1 MKSLRFEKLELLSL
15 AENKARAIKF
25 HPRMTVIKGAN
36 DVGKSSVIKSLYWA
50 FGAEP
55 KSIHKAWRD
64 ANVKAMVSFNID
76 GNPYSILRNRDTF
89 GIFDGGG
96 KLLLSTASVTKD
108 LAPFIA
114 DLIDFRLV
122 LNGRSGQPETP
133 PPAYAFLPFYV
144 NQEGGWERAFNS
156 FDYLGQYPDFRQS
169 IIEYHSGILG
179 NDYYELAAEK
189 RKLALDQDEISRDRK
204 AVAKAIEKLGI
215 EVTFTGLELNAPEH
229 EQSVEQILAHMKKIR
244 AVRQSRAAEL
254 ADVLDQRQ
262 SLESQVKI
270 ARQAISELEKD
281 ATYAAALDAEEVL
294 CPTCGTTHENSF
306 ANRFAILDDRE
317 ACFEF
322 LTSSREKL
330 LKLAEAA
337 AAAARSVHD
346 VDARL
351 DQLQTLLAERQS
363 DVSIGEIIQS
373 EGRRT
378 ARSMFEEQMRDLD
391 EQVGRLVAEISAIDV
406 ELKELKKLAQKDDI
420 EGFFA
425 RLMLK
430 YLEELDVKK
439 IDHAVASKI
448 DGRVKESGSDLPRAV
463 LAYDLAFLQTVHK
476 YSKAFTAPAI
486 FDSPNQQ
493 DQDDINVAKMIR
505 LIVSE
510 RPKDGQTILG
520 TVSLHGIEIEDAT
533 VIEFDEKLSVLKAS
547 DFSEIHSRLQ
557 PFLAQMQA

>member
-64 ANVKAMVSFNID
+64 ANVKAMVSFNVD
-76 GNPYSILRNRDTF
+76 GNPYSILRSRDTF
-89 GIFDGGG
+89 GVFDGGG

-169 IIEYHSGILG
+169 IVEYHSGILG

-189 RKLALDQDEISRDRK
+189 RKLTLDQDEISRDRK

-229 EQSVEQILAHMKKIR
+229 EQTVEQILAHMKKIR
-244 AVRQSRAAEL
+244 AARQSRAAEL

-270 ARQAISELEKD
+270 ARQAISELERD

-391 EQVGRLVAEISAIDV
+391 EQFGRLFAEISAIDV

-547 DFSEIHSRLQ
+547 DFSEIHSHLQ

>member
-15 AENKARAIKF
+15 VENKARAIKF
-25 HPRMTVIKGAN
+25 HPRITVIKGAN

-76 GNPYSILRNRDTF
+76 GTPYSILRSRDTF
-89 GIFDGGG
+89 GIFDGDG

-122 LNGRSGQPETP
+122 LNGRSGQPEMP

-229 EQSVEQILAHMKKIR
+229 EQSVEQILAHMMKIR
-244 AVRQSRAAEL
+244 AVRQRRAAEL

-294 CPTCGTTHENSF
+294 CPTCGTSHENGF
-306 ANRFAILDDRE
+306 ANRFGILDDRE

-330 LKLAEAA
+330 LKLAEVATV
-337 AAAARSVHD
+337 AARSVHD
-346 VDARL
+346 VDAFL
-351 DQLQTLLAERQS
+351 DQLQTLLAERKS

-373 EGRRT
+373 EGKRT
-378 ARSMFEEQMRDLD
+378 ARSMLDEQIRELD
-391 EQVGRLVAEISAIDV
+391 EQVGRLVAEISAIDI
-406 ELKELKKLAQKDDI
+406 EMKELKKLAQKDDI

-425 RLMLK
+425 ELMLK

-448 DGRVKESGSDLPRAV
+448 DGRAKESGSDLPRAV

-493 DQDDINVAKMIR
+493 DQDDVNVAKMIK
-505 LIVSE
+505 LIFSE
-510 RPKDGQTILG
+510 RPEDGQTILG
-520 TVSLHGIEIEDAT
+520 TVSLHEVEIEDGM
-533 VIEFDEKLSVLKAS
+533 VIEFDEKLSVLKES
-547 DFSEIHSRLQ
+547 YFSEIQSRLQ